1 MWHQLYGFFASS
13 LLIFGLEN
21 PKEELALK
29 PKTMMMTAV
38 APLSDITN
46 FRRSQSNIFAGCQSS
61 PLSRSSCEST
71 VLSPEAMSPLTNVR
85 SASVESV
92 FTASTTHHIT
102 WTRHEPYNWKC
113 IPDSDAQAAMI
124 MAQRAEAS
132 VRRANLKRI
141 TTMSHIHAAAAAAP
155 TVAVA
160 PATFTRPVEH
170 PVEMMAAQQIPAGLA
185 VNPIRCLVQ
194 FKCHQAEYSS
204 TLRVEKGQ
212 YVYVQADRGM
222 DIGVVIRVNDGEN
235 KTFIERTGPCGSIVR
250 HATQRE
256 VDYWAS
262 ELKQDEATAL
272 EFCRRRA
279 IANDLQMEVKHA
291 EFQFDKKKLTFY
303 YDAKARVDFV
313 TLLKE
318 LYREFGCR
326 IWMEKVR
333 PMNE

>member
-1 MWHQLYGFFASS
+1 
-13 LLIFGLEN
+13 
-21 PKEELALK
+21 
-29 PKTMMMTAV
+29 MMTTV

-46 FRRSQSNIFAGCQSS
+46 FRRSQSNIYAGCQTS

-71 VLSPEAMSPLTNVR
+71 VLSPEALSPLTNLR
-85 SASVESV
+85 SPSVESV
-92 FTASTTHHIT
+92 FTASTTLHIT

-124 MAQRAEAS
+124 IAQRAEAS

-141 TTMSHIHAAAAAAP
+141 TTMSHIHAVAAAAAP
-155 TVAVA
+155 AVTVAPV
-160 PATFTRPVEH
+160 PFTRPAEH
-170 PVEMMAAQQIPAGLA
+170 PVEMLASQQLPVSGMTAAS
-185 VNPIRCLVQ
+185 IRCLVQ

-204 TLRVEKGQ
+204 NLRVEKGQ